1 VNWKGDVCTH
11 DEVVW
16 LITVSRKW
24 CSDEEAFDGVSP
36 LACVDCPG
44 LSAGVP
50 SLLCILVTRLIA
62 SGSEKGE
69 NIE

>member
-1 VNWKGDVCTH
+1 MNWKGDVCTH

-36 LACVDCPG
+36 LACVDGPG
-44 LSAGVP
+44 PSAGA
-50 SLLCILVTRLIA
+50 LLLPCSVYWRLD
-62 SGSEKGE
+62 
-69 NIE
+69 